1 MKPSTTSQLTL
12 RRDPVDELLKA
23 GAREL
28 HDVYID
34 DAGFTLRVLDAMPAR
49 TGLSP
54 AIRFGIPFGL
64 GLFAAGLVLLFTGS
78 GNFFI
83 DAAMDIATSS
93 LTMTAVVFVVMVGA
107 MIAGTAAAASDS

>member
-34 DAGFTLRVLDAMPAR
+34 DAGFTLRVLDAMPFAVIGR
-49 TGLSP
+49 SRAECDCQGFDRRFGLSL
-54 AIRFGIPFGL
+54 AFYQR
-64 GLFAAGLVLLFTGS
+64 T
-78 GNFFI
+78 
-83 DAAMDIATSS
+83 T
-93 LTMTAVVFVVMVGA
+93 TH
-107 MIAGTAAAASDS
+107 